1 MVDALSL
8 ILRSASSSPEK
19 LYTYVWEVWYRVG
32 GAFEKGYFRVIYVYF
47 IRGSLLVM
55 MLRWDDVMML

>member
-19 LYTYVWEVWYRVG
+19 LDTYVWEVWYRAG
-32 GAFEKGYFRVIYVYF
+32 GSFEKGHFRVTYVYF

-55 MLRWDDVMML
+55 ML